1 MEDGF
6 ADVVATAAAGKV
18 IPRDTP
24 EPGQARAALVKQ
36 KQADIIAAKA
46 HWKKDFDRMCRN
58 MKFAGGDQWPSQRD
72 DDDRYTA
79 NIVQR
84 VIKQMVS
91 ALYAKNPTVVA
102 ERRRSLDFMV
112 WDENPQTLA
121 QAQQVFAAAGDPAT
135 AGTIDPLIL
144 QGATD
149 ILSDVQQVM
158 ERRQM
163 LDRIGKTM
171 VALANYYV
179 TEGTP
184 GFKLQMK
191 RVIRRVRTTGVGYV
205 KLGFQRALGLSEDQ
219 SGRLKDMAE
228 QLAVIGRLQADIE
241 DGQNDPYSAEAEE
254 LRLAIAAIQ
263 AQPETIIREGVV
275 FSFPQATRIIPSM
288 TTESLPGWIGA
299 EWVAEEILLTVDR
312 VKEVY
317 GVDVGKSYTAY
328 KPVAGMPL
336 SGANRK
342 SKDGTGL
349 VCVWHLYD
357 LATGLEYKLAEGYP
371 DFLAEPAPPDVF
383 LEQFF
388 PFFALT
394 FNDAENEGK
403 LFPLS
408 DVENLKHAQKE
419 YNRSKEAQRQHR
431 IAARPLYLAAN
442 GAFEEEDTK
451 SLAAHQAHDVIIL
464 NALKEGQKATDLLQP
479 MQKIGIDPNLY
490 ETAGIFDDM
499 QRITGNQEAN
509 LGGTGSST
517 ATESNIAETSR
528 QGSLGLDADDFDE
541 MLSMLFRAMGQLMLT
556 EISEETAKKIAGPG
570 AVWPQLSRQ
579 EIMEEIG
586 LSVKA
591 GSSGRPDA
599 AREAATF
606 ERLYPLLIQVPGISP
621 RWLAERAIRIA
632 DDNIDLAEAFID
644 GMPSIMSLN
653 KMAQAPTGD
662 PATDPNAQG
671 EEGGDKQGKSRQQ
684 SGGQGDQFPGGA
696 TGGALQ

>member
-6 ADVVATAAAGKV
+6 ADVVASAAAGKV

-24 EPGQARAALVKQ
+24 EPEQSRAALVKQ
-36 KQADIIAAKA
+36 KQADIIEAKA
-46 HWKKDFDRMCRN
+46 HWKKDFDRMRRN
-58 MKFAGGDQWPSQRD
+58 MKFAGGEQWPSQRD

-79 NIVQR
+79 NITQR
-84 VIKQMVS
+84 VVKQMVS
-91 ALYAKNPTVVA
+91 ALYAKNPTIVA
-102 ERRRSLDFMV
+102 ERRKTLDFMV
-112 WDENPQTLA
+112 WDEKPETLM
-121 QAQQVFAAAGDPAT
+121 QAQQVFAAAGDPAM
-135 AGTIDPLIL
+135 AGAVDPIMV
-144 QGATD
+144 QGATEV
-149 ILSDVQQVM
+149 LQDVQSVM

-171 VALANYYV
+171 VAMANYYIG
-179 TEGTP
+179 EGTP

-191 RVIRRVRTTGVGYV
+191 HMVRRARTTGVGYV
-205 KLGFQRALGLSEDQ
+205 KPGFQRAMGLSEEQ

-228 QLAVIGRLQADIE
+228 QLAVIGRLQADLQ
-241 DGQNDPYSAEAEE
+241 DGESDPHSAKAEE
-254 LRLAIAAIQ
+254 LRLAMDALQ
-263 AQPETIIREGVV
+263 SQPEVIVREGVV
-275 FSFPQATRIIPSM
+275 FNFPLSTRIIPSK
-288 TTESLPGWIGA
+288 TTEKLVGWIGA

-317 GVDVGKSYTAY
+317 GVDVGGCFTAY
-328 KPVAGMPL
+328 KMTAGAPQ
-336 SGANRK
+336 SSADRK

-388 PFFALT
+388 PFFPLT

-408 DVENLKHAQKE
+408 DVENMKHPQKE
-419 YNRSKEAQRQHR
+419 YNRSKEALRQHR
-431 IAARPLYLAAN
+431 IANRPLYLAAN
-442 GAFEEEDTK
+442 GAFEEEDQK
-451 SLAAHQAHDVIIL
+451 SLSGAQPHDVIML

-479 MQKIGIDPNLY
+479 LQKIGIDPNLY
-490 ETAGIFDDM
+490 ETNGIFEDM
-499 QRITGNQEAN
+499 QRVTGNQEAN
-509 LGGTGSST
+509 LGGTGGGT

-528 QGSLGLDADDFDE
+528 QGSLELDADDLDE
-541 MLSMLFRAMGQLMLT
+541 MLSMLFRAVGQIMLA
-556 EISEETAKKIAGPG
+556 ELDEETAKKIAGPG
-570 AVWPQLSRQ
+570 AMWPQLSRR

-586 LSVKA
+586 LTVKA

-606 ERLYPLLIQVPGISP
+606 ERIYPLLIQVPGISP

-632 DDNIDLAEAFID
+632 DDDVDLSEAFME

-653 KMAQAPTGD
+653 KMAQQPTGD
-662 PATDPNAQG
+662 PSTDPNAQG
-671 EEGGDKQGKSRQQ
+671 EEGGDKQARSRQQ
-684 SGGQGDQFPGGA
+684 GGGQGDQFPGGA
-696 TGGALQ
+696 TGGAMQ